1 MCDRGISP
9 CETEMSNIVRPQ
21 EARWLVELTDMRTCA
36 RVCVCVC
43 TRGYVTSHVCV
54 HCLDQQAESQ
64 QGERERERP
73 VK

>member
-1 MCDRGISP
+1 M
-9 CETEMSNIVRPQ
+9 TEMSNIVRPQ
-21 EARWLVELTDMRTCA
+21 EARWLVELTDMCTCA
-36 RVCVCVC
+36 RVCACVYA
-43 TRGYVTSHVCV
+43 RLRE